1 MKRIIE
7 NFGFTSYFDVIC
19 GSDPDEGLSQNAT
32 MSQKARIVAKTL
44 SLLSE

>member
-19 GSDPDEGLSQNAT
+19 GSNPNDELNQNAT
-32 MSQKARIVAKTL
+32 MSQKARIIAKTL
-44 SLLSE
+44 SLL